1 MKVGHNLSCVW
12 HCTHD
17 TVAAAFHGRFYTGD
31 CYIVLKVCWW
41 ERGEEILRYFLV
53 LLIRLSSMMRQSW
66 TGTYITG
73 SVMTQ
78 RLVHMTTCLHVCVCA
93 HVCLCLVVP
102 IHMSVCPS
110 VCLSDV
116 WPCVYRLIRRH
127 VLLCMLSTCGTC
139 SMQRGGVTEKSKG
152 RSLKS
157 LKKCLILASAT
168 SKVNLILS
176 VVMWFSLSALFRW
189 NCFRI
194 LCCGRHCKFS
204 ANSSIAF
211 KSMRASVLE

>member
-110 VCLSDV
+110 V
-116 WPCVYRLIRRH
+116 
-127 VLLCMLSTCGTC
+127 
-139 SMQRGGVTEKSKG
+139 
-152 RSLKS
+152 
-157 LKKCLILASAT
+157 
-168 SKVNLILS
+168 
-176 VVMWFSLSALFRW
+176 
-189 NCFRI
+189 
-194 LCCGRHCKFS
+194 
-204 ANSSIAF
+204 
-211 KSMRASVLE
+211 